1 MHIDLLVTYHK
12 YIIQHNLCGATMN
25 SDFNLTYTTMINP
38 ETGWFEVV
46 KVPTYD
52 LDEATGFN
60 ITHIDK
66 SSARII

>member
-1 MHIDLLVTYHK
+1 
-12 YIIQHNLCGATMN
+12 MN